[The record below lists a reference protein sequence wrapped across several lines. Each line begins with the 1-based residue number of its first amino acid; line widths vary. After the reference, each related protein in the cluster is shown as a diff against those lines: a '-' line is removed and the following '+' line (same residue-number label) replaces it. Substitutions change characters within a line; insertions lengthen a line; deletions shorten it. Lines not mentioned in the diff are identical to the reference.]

1 MKKRKARQASQTM
14 RTVWIRSSV
23 WGTSLQIRDFA
34 KIFANNRRLI
44 KMNASRCVNL
54 LSEKRIFVLAIKN
67 VHLDVLALN
76 SSASTIHTES
86 RFTGK
91 NQFWILCRILNQW
104 ISDHHLYKERR
115 IFVLPT
121 KPGSNIFITRFFC
134 FIIWY
139 DISTFV
145 TRISKWQGLSEH
157 QNSTRSWNFFW

>member
-23 WGTSLQIRDFA
+23 WGTSSQIRDFA
-34 KIFANNRRLI
+34 KISANNRRLI
-44 KMNASRCVNL
+44 NMNASRCVNL

-67 VHLDVLALN
+67 VPLDVLALN

-86 RFTGK
+86 RFTGR
-91 NQFWILCRILNQW
+91 NLFWIYLIYLFLEKLCRILNQW
-104 ISDHHLYKERR
+104 ISNHHLYKERR

-145 TRISKWQGLSEH
+145 TRISKWEGLSEY
-157 QNSTRSWNFFW
+157 

>member
-86 RFTGK
+86 RFTGR
-91 NQFWILCRILNQW
+91 NLFWIYLIILFLEKLCRILNQW
-104 ISDHHLYKERR
+104 IPNHHLYKERR
-115 IFVLPT
+115 IFVLPI

-157 QNSTRSWNFFW
+157 